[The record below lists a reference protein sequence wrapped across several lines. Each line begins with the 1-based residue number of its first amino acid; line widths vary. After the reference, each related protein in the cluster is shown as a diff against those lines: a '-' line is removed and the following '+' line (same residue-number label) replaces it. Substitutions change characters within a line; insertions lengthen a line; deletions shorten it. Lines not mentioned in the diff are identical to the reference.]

1 MQEVIDRQ
9 TGAPNA
15 VFFLGDGLHDLDTLE
30 SGRSELYCVRGNCD
44 VFSPLEDE
52 EQTVVFDGKK
62 IFMMLVLLI
71 LTFMAGI
78 MVGNCTSRPYMTSY
92 PYGPHLVKQYEHM
105 KHKKFHKGMHE
116 VAPNTAQQNTPDM
129 PNQAVEGYIV
139 EINQT
144 N

>member
-1 MQEVIDRQ
+1 MITFWRKQMAEYKNNRTNNDNMQNNNDYPYSQYECECC
-9 TGAPNA
+9 
-15 VFFLGDGLHDLDTLE
+15 H
-30 SGRSELYCVRGNCD
+30 C
-44 VFSPLEDE
+44 
-52 EQTVVFDGKK
+52 KK

-78 MVGNCTSRPYMTSY
+78 MVGNCTSRPYMASY

-129 PNQAVEGYIV
+129 PKQAVEGYIV

>member
-1 MQEVIDRQ
+1 MAEYKNNRTNNDNMQNNNDYPYSQYECECC
-9 TGAPNA
+9 
-15 VFFLGDGLHDLDTLE
+15 H
-30 SGRSELYCVRGNCD
+30 C
-44 VFSPLEDE
+44 
-52 EQTVVFDGKK
+52 KK

>member
-1 MQEVIDRQ
+1 MITFWRKQMAEYKSNRTNNDNMQNNNDYPYSQYECECC
-9 TGAPNA
+9 
-15 VFFLGDGLHDLDTLE
+15 H
-30 SGRSELYCVRGNCD
+30 C
-44 VFSPLEDE
+44 
-52 EQTVVFDGKK
+52 KK

>member
-1 MQEVIDRQ
+1 MITFWRKKMAEYKT
-9 TGAPNA
+9 TGTNNMHNNDYPYSQYECECC
-15 VFFLGDGLHDLDTLE
+15 H
-30 SGRSELYCVRGNCD
+30 C
-44 VFSPLEDE
+44 
-52 EQTVVFDGKK
+52 KK

-78 MVGNCTSRPYMTSY
+78 MVGNCTSRSYIDTY
-92 PYGPHLVKQYEHM
+92 PYTQYMAKQYNHM

-116 VAPNTAQQNTPDM
+116 VAPNTAQQTTPNM

-139 EINQT
+139 EINQA

>member
-1 MQEVIDRQ
+1 MITFWRKQMAEYKSNRTNNDNMHNNNDYPYSQ
-9 TGAPNA
+9 YECECC
-15 VFFLGDGLHDLDTLE
+15 H
-30 SGRSELYCVRGNCD
+30 C
-44 VFSPLEDE
+44 
-52 EQTVVFDGKK
+52 KK

-105 KHKKFHKGMHE
+105 KHKKFHKGIHE